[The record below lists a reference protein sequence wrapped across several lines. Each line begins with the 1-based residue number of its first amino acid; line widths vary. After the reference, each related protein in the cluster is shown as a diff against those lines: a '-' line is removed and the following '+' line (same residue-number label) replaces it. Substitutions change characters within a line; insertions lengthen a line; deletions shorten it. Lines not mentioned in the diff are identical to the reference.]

1 MKFQHKFVEYM
12 PSALEEG
19 ILYISLEYSTASH
32 KCPCG
37 CGNRIVT
44 PLTPVNWRLI
54 FDGETVSLEPSVG
67 NWSYACQSHYWIT
80 NNKIVWAKKWS
91 KGKIER
97 SRSEKRERESN
108 YFGDNKFED
117 G

>member
-12 PSALEEG
+12 PSVIEEG
-19 ILYISLEYSTASH
+19 ILYISIEYCTASH

-44 PLTPVNWRLI
+44 PLTPINWRLI

-67 NWSYACQSHYWIT
+67 NWSYPCESHYWIT
-80 NNKIVWAKKWS
+80 NSEVRWAEKWS
-91 KGKIER
+91 KGKIDW
-97 SRSEKRERESN
+97 SRQKKRDIEDQ
-108 YFGDNKFED
+108 YFDL
-117 G
+117 